1 MSMMSMSMGS
11 CRAGHAE
18 PTTSKDE
25 RPHGQNG
32 NGLGHEPPPSESR
45 SSRGASATAR
55 ARRGVTLVEV
65 LIVVAIMAVIAG
77 GATLLVFPQF
87 RKAKV
92 EAAKVGADA
101 VKQAGELWMNVDAE
115 GGACPTVND
124 LVESKKLDAKKTDDP
139 FGKPYRIV
147 CEEGGDLRV
156 YSNGRDGKEG
166 TPDDI
171 RDDFKPSDIK
181 RVADL

>member
-1 MSMMSMSMGS
+1 VGANGS
-11 CRAGHAE
+11 DKNLVQTGMERVMENVEFQKVMAQIARARAG
-18 PTTSKDE
+18 
-25 RPHGQNG
+25 Q
-32 NGLGHEPPPSESR
+32 
-45 SSRGASATAR
+45 R

-77 GATLLVFPQF
+77 GATLLVFPSF

-101 VKQAGELWMNVDAE
+101 VKQAAELWINMDAE
-115 GGACPTVND
+115 GGACPTVKD
-124 LVESKKLDAKKTDDP
+124 LVETKKLDASKTDDP
-139 FGKPYRIV
+139 FNTPYRIV
-147 CEEGGDLRV
+147 CEENGDVRV
-156 YSNGRDGKEG
+156 YSNGRDTKEG

-181 RVADL
+181 RVAEL

>member
-65 LIVVAIMAVIAG
+65 LIVVAIIAILAAVALPNFLE
-77 GATLLVFPQF
+77 AQT
-87 RKAKV
+87 RSKV
-92 EAAKVGADA
+92 SRVRADMRTARPTPWVQTPAARPKSTSLAMRTASSSSSKGITARIGPKTSSCAMRMSFLTSVKMVGS
-101 VKQAGELWMNVDAE
+101 MNWLPRA
-115 GGACPTVND
+115 
-124 LVESKKLDAKKTDDP
+124 
-139 FGKPYRIV
+139 
-147 CEEGGDLRV
+147 
-156 YSNGRDGKEG
+156 
-166 TPDDI
+166 
-171 RDDFKPSDIK
+171 PSP
-181 RVADL
+181 V